1 MLNVVVLFSCRV
13 WTNNDIETLG
23 RYTSTLAVGATE
35 VVYLSFWVWVQAMES
50 TRSNIHCSSR
60 NHHHHHHHHHQAS
73 GSTAVWCESSALS
86 AGLLAECRGQVS
98 SSEQMHSQCDFGTLS
113 FSELDIDNNMHQI
126 FEDLPEIL
134 EESLPYYQLEKKI
147 VHHLVSTSTSSP
159 FHPPAQQHHPHHPY
173 PSITKPSISSMS
185 LMHVQLPVA
194 TVPETALLSVKSLP
208 VPDAAKLGHFSNLAG
223 DCKPG
228 GGQAV
233 SRSARVVARR
243 KLSTLQREGAKPSIS
258 PAPGS
263 QLEALD
269 ALPIAQILPQLV
281 QSSNSGDGVVPK
293 LLAPCNVT
301 PLSLSTVVTGHMNG
315 GFESHHQHSVPCP
328 PQQKRARRDPSLCT
342 KRTQMTRQFDKVE
355 HIVRERWRRDD
366 MAEKFLTLE
375 SLLPPSSKV
384 TLPLLTFC
392 Q

>member
-1 MLNVVVLFSCRV
+1 M
-13 WTNNDIETLG
+13 
-23 RYTSTLAVGATE
+23 
-35 VVYLSFWVWVQAMES
+35 VYCSFWVWVQAMES

-60 NHHHHHHHHHQAS
+60 NHHHHHHQAG
-73 GSTAVWCESSALS
+73 GSTAVWCESSALPV
-86 AGLLAECRGQVS
+86 GLLAECRGQVS
-98 SSEQMHSQCDFGTLS
+98 SSEQMHTQCDFGTLS
-113 FSELDIDNNMHQI
+113 LSELDIDNNMHQI
-126 FEDLPEIL
+126 FEGLPEIL
-134 EESLPYYQLEKKI
+134 EESLPYHQLEKKI

-159 FHPPAQQHHPHHPY
+159 FHPPAQNHPHHPY
-173 PSITKPSISSMS
+173 TSSAKPSISSMS
-185 LMHVQLPVA
+185 LMHAQPPAA
-194 TVPETALLSVKSLP
+194 TVHETALLPVNSLP
-208 VPDAAKLGHFSNLAG
+208 VLDAAKLDHFSNLAG

-233 SRSARVVARR
+233 SRSARVARR
-243 KLSTLQREGAKPSIS
+243 KLPTLQQEGVKPSIS
-258 PAPGS
+258 PPGL

-269 ALPIAQILPQLV
+269 ALPIGQILPQVV

-293 LLAPCNVT
+293 LMAPCNVN
-301 PLSLSTVVTGHMNG
+301 PFSLSTVVTGHMNG
-315 GFESHHQHSVPCP
+315 GSESHQRSVPCP

-392 Q
+392 H